1 MNSEQEMQALNRIGQ
16 ILLEFAPEGWHRIEC
31 TVAFIGVPGELWE
44 KAIMEDGTEQNFGTS
59 IEIFMQF
66 QSLRAIMY
74 RPDKGTWFS
83 ASYQLTRPS
92 SFAVSYN
99 FDHEK
104 KFGRP
109 EPSVIDYF
117 EDFEEFPRS
126 PENTPAWL
134 QEKIDEAERLINTPR
149 QD

>member
-1 MNSEQEMQALNRIGQ
+1 MNSEHEIQTLNRIGQ
-16 ILLEFAPEGWHRIEC
+16 LLLALAPEGWHRIDC
-31 TVAFIGVPGELWE
+31 TVAFVGSSGELW
-44 KAIMEDGTEQNFGTS
+44 KKSVMGDGTEEDFDSS
-59 IEIFMQF
+59 IEIFTQF

-74 RPDKGTWFS
+74 RPEKGTWFS
-83 ASYQLTRPS
+83 ANYQITRPA

-104 KFGRP
+104 EFSRP

-117 EDFEEFPRS
+117 QDFEEFPRS

-134 QEKIDEAERLINTPR
+134 QEKIDEAERLINAPR